1 MNIGIKIHF
10 LMVRG
15 AFGMKAQTA
24 AIDIANQIAVQ
35 KLIRE
40 YLVPPFNA
48 YTEAGVSI
56 SAVRS
61 WNRSGVH
68 RDAAT
73 WLYEFS
79 GNGWEMVVRAV
90 FHEGELLEPIATHCV
105 IEMYD
110 GTDIDAACLAANQ
123 WLRSLSL

>member
-1 MNIGIKIHF
+1 M
-10 LMVRG
+10 RP
-15 AFGMKAQTA
+15 QTA

-40 YLVPPFNA
+40 YLVPPFEG

-56 SAVRS
+56 CAVRS
-61 WNRSGVH
+61 WNRSGVP

-79 GNGWEMVVRAV
+79 SNGWEMVVRAV
-90 FHEGELLEPIATHCV
+90 FHEGKLLEPMATHCT
-105 IEMYD
+105 IELYD

-123 WLRSLSL
+123 WLKSLNL